1 MLRRKR
7 HDWPDRR
14 LEEAL
19 ALLAARVRRCYWLE
33 TGRLVLTWGLAVAA
47 GVLVL
52 FRLTPLYSCLFL
64 AGIGGAAAAVVVFVW
79 RSLSIPDALKVVQI
93 ADELGLNGEAVTAY
107 RLLEKKKQD
116 SWSKFAVEKGV
127 SACRNLPGER
137 LVPLFPSWRPWRGIV
152 FLTGILVVT
161 ILLPAPLAPYW
172 EVRRAE
178 KEALAA
184 AARQAGEV
192 VAQLQRMPPEQKEF
206 LPEKLSEELDA
217 LPRTVGVAR
226 DRREAARN
234 LERAGQEIE
243 DVLAFLEPAERSFR
257 QLAGAWKNSRE
268 PLLKELAA
276 ALEKGDAQEIAR
288 LTGKLK
294 ELANSSQAAKNR
306 LALEMFQAGETVGD
320 PARRENLRKLAR
332 SLISSGGNEEAG
344 ESGEKES
351 ASLAR
356 DLAGLAQQA
365 RAAGRLARAS
375 AAMFSL
381 AGALGGGNNAAAIAR
396 TGSGTGAQPSA
407 NAGGTGGSGGAASG
421 SSGAGSAA
429 GSAPGSTPGSAGSS
443 GAGGSAGAGG
453 ASADAGAGEGTGG
466 RAGNSGGTR
475 GGSGNGPGSGSGNE
489 GSGGGAGTGAGG
501 PGTGGQGAAT
511 SGGGYDRIYAP
522 HLLGGSGQETRVS
535 GQIRLGQAG
544 TETSLPDSP
553 VELGAIRPYREV
565 LPLYKEEAINSLSSA
580 PLPPDLES
588 LVWQY
593 FTSLE

>member
-14 LEEAL
+14 LGEAL
-19 ALLAARVRRCYWLE
+19 APLAARVRGRYWFE
-33 TGRLVLTWGLAVAA
+33 TGRLMITWGLAVAA

-52 FRLTPLYSCLFL
+52 LRLTPLYSCLFL

-107 RLLEKKKQD
+107 RLLEKKRQD

-137 LVPLFPSWRPWRGIV
+137 LDPLFPSWRPWRGIV

-172 EVRRAE
+172 EARRAE

-184 AARQAGEV
+184 AARRAGEV
-192 VAQLQRMPPEQKEF
+192 VAQLQQMPPEQKEF

-217 LPRTVGVAR
+217 LPRTVGGAR

-268 PLLKELAA
+268 PLFEELAA
-276 ALEKGDAQEIAR
+276 ALEKGDEQEIAR
-288 LTGKLK
+288 LAGKLT
-294 ELANSSQAAKNR
+294 ELANSSEAAKNR
-306 LALEMFQAGETVGD
+306 LALEMFQAGEGVGD
-320 PARRENLRKLAR
+320 PVWRENLRKLAR
-332 SLISSGGNEEAG
+332 SLLSSGGNEEAG
-344 ESGEKES
+344 GSGERGSE
-351 ASLAR
+351 SLAR
-356 DLAGLAQQA
+356 DLAGLARQA
-365 RAAGRLARAS
+365 GAAGRLTQAS
-375 AAMFSL
+375 AAMFNL
-381 AGALGGGNNAAAIAR
+381 AGGNNAAAIAR
-396 TGSGTGAQPSA
+396 AGSGTGAQPTT
-407 NAGGTGGSGGAASG
+407 NAGGTGGSGGAAGG

-429 GSAPGSTPGSAGSS
+429 GSAPGTGSGSAGSS

-453 ASADAGAGEGTGG
+453 ASSDAGAGEGTGG
-466 RAGNSGGTR
+466 RAGNSGGTK

-501 PGTGGQGAAT
+501 PGAGGQGAGTA
-511 SGGGYDRIYAP
+511 GGGYDRIYAP
-522 HLLGGSGQETRVS
+522 HLLGGSGQETRVG
-535 GQIRLGQAG
+535 GQIRPGQAG
-544 TETSLPDSP
+544 TETDLPDSP
-553 VELGAIRPYREV
+553 VELGAVRPYREV